1 MANLLVIDDDKDI
14 LRLLEFTL
22 KRAGHHVTLCHDGPQ
37 GLALTETDKPDLVVC
52 DVMMPNMTG
61 YDFCKQVRA
70 NQELQEIP
78 IIIYSA
84 RFQPIDKQTALDA
97 GATDYLPKSI
107 SPDAL
112 IKRISDLLL
121 AKPAQP
127 TTHELIGLF
136 SLRGGVG
143 VTCLAVNLSIG
154 LTLFHKTTTLLVDL
168 DQSGGHTALMLGLR
182 PDRHIIHLLAEAE
195 GEFSRDLI
203 RSYLIQHQ
211 SGVQLLT
218 SPPTFEP
225 MFPSAQAAL
234 PELVKGLKTNFPIT
248 VLDMPTML
256 EPHFVS
262 VPQLLTKVVLVL
274 SPDMPSVQS
283 AALALQGLLKQG
295 LADKDITL
303 VVNQLTPYHTVPINT
318 IQKVLKRPVAI
329 SIPFEPEMIKAINNG
344 QPLLLSAPKS
354 AASAAIGKLAQT
366 ILA

>member
-22 KRAGHHVTLCHDGPQ
+22 KRAGHQVTLCHDGPQ
-37 GLALTETDKPDLVVC
+37 GLALTEMDKPDLVVC

-70 NQELQEIP
+70 NPDLRETP

-112 IKRISDLLL
+112 IKRIADLV
-121 AKPAQP
+121 ARPAP
-127 TTHELIGLF
+127 AATHGLIGLF

-143 VTCLAVNLSIG
+143 VTSLAVNLSIG
-154 LTLFHKTTTLLVDL
+154 LTLTHKTNTILVDL

-182 PDRHIIHLLAEAE
+182 PDRHIIQLLAEAE
-195 GEFSRDLI
+195 GKFSRDLI
-203 RSYLIQHQ
+203 QPYLLQHP

-225 MFPSAQAAL
+225 MFSSAQAAL
-234 PELVKGLKTNFPIT
+234 PELLKGLKANFPIT
-248 VLDMPTML
+248 VLDMPAIL
-256 EPHFVS
+256 EPHFE
-262 VPQLLTKVVLVL
+262 PILQLLTKVVLVL

-295 LADKDITL
+295 LADQDITL
-303 VVNQLTPYHTVPINT
+303 VVNQLTPYHTVPVNT
-318 IQKVLKRPVAI
+318 IQKVLKRPI
-329 SIPFEPEMIKAINNG
+329 MITIPFEPEMIKAVNNG
-344 QPLLLSAPKS
+344 QPFLLSNPKS
-354 AASAAIGKLAQT
+354 MASAAIGKLAQA